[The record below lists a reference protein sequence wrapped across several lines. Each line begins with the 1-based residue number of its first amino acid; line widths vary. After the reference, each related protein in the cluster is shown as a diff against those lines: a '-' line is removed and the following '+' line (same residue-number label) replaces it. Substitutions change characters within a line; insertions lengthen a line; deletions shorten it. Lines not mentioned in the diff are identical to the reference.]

1 MWRAIIVVYLMYLFA
16 CCCAVNPT
24 VTITHYTMDPAV
36 GESLSVN
43 CNISIFRG
51 IIGSVEITWAIN
63 GTAQNSSSN
72 YMVDMTSD
80 SIIYS
85 DVLDIPELQ
94 ITHNNTVYS
103 CEAKINASIPLRGND
118 SWTLTIR
125 GE

>member
-1 MWRAIIVVYLMYLFA
+1 MYLFA

-24 VTITHYTMDPAV
+24 VTVTHYTMDPAV
-36 GESLSVN
+36 GKSLSVN
-43 CNISIFRG
+43 CIVSVLRG
-51 IIGSVEITWAIN
+51 IIGSVNITWSIN
-63 GTAQNSSSN
+63 GTAQNRSN
-72 YMVDMTSD
+72 NYTVDMTSD

-94 ITHNNTVYS
+94 MTHNNTVYS
-103 CEAKINASIPLRGND
+103 CEATVNTSIPLRGND